1 MFKKPLFKETKIMII
16 NKLIMLINKRM
27 DLEISNTKK
36 VTVEY
41 RVWILLIPIIMI
53 IIGTII
59 FNVMGSQNSAIALL
73 GGILIL
79 IGVLTFGI
87 LLITVIGLKFA
98 ARSLSVKSESSISFR
113 EKMKSEE
120 QFPDQEIKDSTK

>member
-1 MFKKPLFKETKIMII
+1 MII
-16 NKLIMLINKRM
+16 TKLIMLINKRM

-59 FNVMGSQNSAIALL
+59 FNVMGSQNSSIALL
-73 GGILIL
+73 GGIIIL
-79 IGVLTFGI
+79 IGVFTFGI

-120 QFPDQEIKDSTK
+120 QFPDQEIKD